1 MVKTRELVGMTEE
14 YEGIGKVREIPAAAY
29 VLRFEDNSELVIG
42 STGGL
47 MFVRA
52 ITGPKLAEDG
62 ETITD
67 CDSMAADI
75 EVEYRRLMRKGAEGD
90 PFTADEKELMRLI
103 GNIAFEDLAMGK
115 YMAESVKAIADEIK
129 KELEKGNRDAEFEE
143 QIKNGILDPTD
154 PPATK

>member
-1 MVKTRELVGMTEE
+1 MKTRELVGKTEE

-29 VLRFEDNSELVIG
+29 LLRFEDQSELVIG

-47 MFVRA
+47 MFVWA
-52 ITGPKLAEDG
+52 ITGPKLFEDG

-67 CDSMAADI
+67 CNSMAADI
-75 EVEYRRLMRKGAEGD
+75 EVKYRRLMRKGAEGK
-90 PFTADEKELMRLI
+90 PFTAEEKELMRLI
-103 GNIAFEDLAMGK
+103 GNIAFEGLAMGK
-115 YMAESVKAIADEIK
+115 YMAESVKAIADEIQ
-129 KELEKGNRDAEFEE
+129 KELEQGTRDAEFEE

>member
-1 MVKTRELVGMTEE
+1 MKTRELVGKTEE
-14 YEGIGKVREIPAAAY
+14 YEGIGKVQEIPAAAY
-29 VLRFEDNSELVIG
+29 LLRFEDQSELVIG

-47 MFVRA
+47 IFVRA

-62 ETITD
+62 ETVTD
-67 CDSMAADI
+67 CDSMAVK
-75 EVEYRRLMRKGAEGD
+75 VEIGCRRVLRKGTEGKPITAEEKEFMRLM
-90 PFTADEKELMRLI
+90 
-103 GNIAFEDLAMGK
+103 GNIAFEGLAMGS

-129 KELEKGNRDAEFEE
+129 KELENGNRDAEFEE

>member
-129 KELEKGNRDAEFEE
+129 KELEKGNRDAER
-143 QIKNGILDPTD
+143 
-154 PPATK
+154 PAGDKVIFRELKA

>member
-1 MVKTRELVGMTEE
+1 MKTRELVGRTEE
-14 YEGIGKVREIPAAAY
+14 YEGIGKVQEIPAAAY
-29 VLRFEDNSELVIG
+29 LLRFEDQSELVIG